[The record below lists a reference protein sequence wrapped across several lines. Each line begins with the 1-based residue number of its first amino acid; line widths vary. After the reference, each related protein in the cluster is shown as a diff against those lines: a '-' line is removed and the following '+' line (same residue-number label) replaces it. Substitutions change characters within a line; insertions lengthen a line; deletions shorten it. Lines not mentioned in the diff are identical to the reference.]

1 MDNTPTNKIADNIDN
16 LTDHVS
22 SDRVAIITGAGGSL
36 ASAVIPTFAARG
48 WNLGL
53 FTHGSD
59 DAERLQQSYAD
70 ALALDVDLTDYDT
83 TVQAV
88 EQVRARFGKV
98 DALINLVGGF
108 GMAPATEETLD
119 GLNKQL
125 HLNLTTVFNA
135 TRAVLPGM
143 LERGEGFILG
153 TSAGAALNG
162 GAKMGAYAAAKG
174 ALTAYLKSVRAE
186 VAPKGIGVTVLYPM
200 GTLDTP
206 PNRSAMPGA
215 DPSRWISPTELAASI
230 LHAAT
235 RGPQGRIP
243 ELMVYP
249 PA

>member
-1 MDNTPTNKIADNIDN
+1 MDNTPIDQLSDTMNNLADQ
-16 LTDHVS
+16 VS
-22 SDRVAIITGAGGSL
+22 PDRVAIITGAGGSL
-36 ASAVIPTFAARG
+36 ASAVIPTFAQQEWR
-48 WNLGL
+48 LGL
-53 FTHGSD
+53 LTHGSD
-59 DAERLQQSYAD
+59 DAERLQQSYAG
-70 ALALDVDLTDYDT
+70 ALALDVDLTDYDQ

-88 EQVRARFGKV
+88 KQIETRFGKV

-108 GMAPATEETLD
+108 GMAPATEETLS

-125 HLNLTTVFNA
+125 HLNLITVFNA

-143 LERGEGFILG
+143 LERGDGFILG

-174 ALTAYLKSVRAE
+174 ALTAYLKSVHAE
-186 VAPKGIGVTVLYPM
+186 VASQGVDVTVLYPM

-206 PNRSAMPGA
+206 PNRDAMPGT
-215 DPSRWISPTELAASI
+215 DPETWISPTELAASI

-235 RGPQGRIP
+235 RGPRGRIP